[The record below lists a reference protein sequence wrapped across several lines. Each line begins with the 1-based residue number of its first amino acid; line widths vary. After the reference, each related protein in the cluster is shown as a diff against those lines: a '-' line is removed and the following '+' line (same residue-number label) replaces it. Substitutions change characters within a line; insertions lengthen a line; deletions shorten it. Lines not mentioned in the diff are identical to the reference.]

1 MRFQWNASALCNPI
15 QPPAKAEPWGW
26 PFVLG
31 GFFFLVGYLSGSRSS
46 SNEIPFALIAVGIGL
61 FFLNTVR
68 ARLGGY
74 GRWAAS
80 QEGHRY
86 NEIQRDIETAATAF
100 ARVTADRRAAAER
113 EKHARSARDQ
123 DYLLKL
129 SPRDFE
135 RHVAD
140 LFAALGYVVRL
151 TPASNDEGI
160 DAFLEKD
167 GRRAIVQCKRL
178 TDGAVSRPALQQ
190 FYGVLQDK
198 GISEG
203 FFITT
208 GRFTEQAMEFAKGKA
223 IHLINLERLVDMA
236 GRGFTD
242 EYIRRGPAGN
252 VATSPWRRPRRRRWH
267 RYGST

>member
-1 MRFQWNASALCNPI
+1 MC
-15 QPPAKAEPWGW
+15 
-26 PFVLG
+26 
-31 GFFFLVGYLSGSRSS
+31 LVGYLSGTRSS
-46 SNEIPFALIAVGIGL
+46 SNEIPFVLIAVGIGL
-61 FFLNTVR
+61 FFLNTLR

-80 QEGHRY
+80 EEGHRY
-86 NEIQRDIETAATAF
+86 NEIQRDIETAAAAF
-100 ARVTADRRAAAER
+100 ARVTADKRAAAER

-135 RHVAD
+135 RHIAD
-140 LFAALGYVVRL
+140 LFAALGYAVRL

-167 GRRAIVQCKRL
+167 GHRAIVQCKRL

-208 GRFTEQAMEFAKGKA
+208 GRFTEQAMEFVKGKA
-223 IHLINLERLVDMA
+223 IHLVDLEMLVDMA
-236 GRGFTD
+236 SRGFTD

-252 VATSPWRRPRRRRWH
+252 VTLSPQCRARRRRWH
-267 RYGST
+267 RY

>member
-140 LFAALGYVVRL
+140 LFAALGYVEVGNMPL
-151 TPASNDEGI
+151 KVAGGE
-160 DAFLEKD
+160 
-167 GRRAIVQCKRL
+167 
-178 TDGAVSRPALQQ
+178 LQQ
-190 FYGVLQDK
+190 IVL
-198 GISEG
+198 
-203 FFITT
+203 ITD
-208 GRFTEQAMEFAKGKA
+208 QKSQPLNS
-223 IHLINLERLVDMA
+223 H
-236 GRGFTD
+236 
-242 EYIRRGPAGN
+242 
-252 VATSPWRRPRRRRWH
+252 H
-267 RYGST
+267 